1 MTKAQVI
8 FSIVKTVFRL
18 PLRTLEHIDHAVPIS
33 KTIWSV
39 EAVQEEIVD
48 AFKKIARDCL
58 LFTSLEHIEA
68 YVRSH
73 EGILHPMWNFE
84 AQREGVK
91 SVEDFKQS
99 SVRIRSN
106 GSEEHSWQTVSYMV
120 PDDALPE
127 FVLSLTK
134 AYGRR
139 MKQPKVSLAAF
150 IRPPGADYQ
159 DYHERSVFF
168 STLPLPEVTGL
179 PVHCSGT
186 FFMTSDRRH
195 IRLDV
200 ENDTGNQAKFNVW
213 LLREIFPPTYLCLL
227 ELLLEVGVPNHHFW
241 PINDTLPADQILIG
255 SLYQDFLKKTSRH
268 LFQSAFHPGHGLTPG
283 EVIILSAKSS
293 IRPVI
298 EFLSPPNVAIYSEPL
313 LSLVQDDAQLPILSP
328 HHVRELIL
336 RDPECFLQA
345 FTSSNESEE
354 QSLTFDDLM
363 SLLHFFLRHDP
374 DQLVGLPLLPLQDDN
389 FGLIESTR
397 SSSDPD
403 MFYVLRNCSI
413 PDSILGKSGH
423 LINLDFDAS
432 GLLDKGFNIEE
443 LSSPALASIIAD
455 KLPKCSSFDIIPGSE
470 EKKFIDIFWDNF
482 HHLKLDIDDIDDLP
496 LVPTLLKDCHIS
508 LRMCKEGSVPV
519 VPTLVDESACRC
531 LANLGVFLVRL
542 SSPGISPHLI
552 RVLNN
557 RKVFKEFE
565 MKDLLGGLHN
575 IEPSILDDAFSQLAE
590 DEQVF
595 FSDWARRQLFFDV
608 PSELR
613 DTARALPVW
622 KAQDSDGVL
631 HEHVPASE
639 LILLPETLDINIV
652 LPYMGDQKV
661 AVIPQGQTD
670 TLRFNLNQKLLVPEN
685 SFRQLLRTISSGLP
699 TSMPDP
705 AERLRYKAFVEAVL
719 ERTEPHDDLEELR
732 LPNASDFTLC
742 PIKELYSREEP
753 LFRSSFPQSSPKF
766 LSPEFQDVEARSMH
780 LKRMQDITMEI
791 FADCV
796 ECISIDSNE
805 EGARIAFDVM
815 NDRLPVIL
823 GNSGSRVERWEM
835 VENCDFVPRKS
846 GPLERCGSENRLL
859 DVSQFIKRDFDTLV
873 KPRDIVRE
881 EYAAIAWSQR
891 MLPER
896 NLNEGLVRA
905 YMTLGRPTVPEV
917 VSVLI
922 VSLESE
928 KWTYFI

>member
-1 MTKAQVI
+1 M
-8 FSIVKTVFRL
+8 
-18 PLRTLEHIDHAVPIS
+18 LEHIDHAAPIS

-39 EAVQEEIVD
+39 EAVQEEIMD
-48 AFKKIARDCL
+48 AFKRIARDCL
-58 LFTSLEHIEA
+58 LFTGLEHIEA

-73 EGILHPMWNFE
+73 EGVLYPMWSFG
-84 AQREGVK
+84 AQCEGVE

-99 SVRIRSN
+99 LVRIRSN
-106 GSEEHSWQTVSYMV
+106 GSEEHLWQTVSYMV
-120 PDDALPE
+120 PDEALPE

-139 MKQPKVSLAAF
+139 MKQPKVSLGAF

-159 DYHERSVFF
+159 DYHEKSVLF

-195 IRLDV
+195 IRLDL
-200 ENDTGNQAKFNVW
+200 ENDTGNQAKFNRW
-213 LLREIFPPTYLCLL
+213 LLREILPPTYLRLL
-227 ELLLEVGVPNHHFW
+227 ELLLEAGVPNHHFW
-241 PINDTLPADQILIG
+241 PINETLPADRILID

-268 LFQSAFHPGHGLTPG
+268 LFQSAFKPGHGLTPG
-283 EVIILSAKSS
+283 EVIILSANSS

-328 HHVRELIL
+328 PYMRELIL
-336 RDPECFLQA
+336 HDPEHFLQA
-345 FTSSNESEE
+345 FTPANESEE
-354 QSLTFDDLM
+354 LTFDDLT
-363 SLLHFFLRHDP
+363 SLLHFFLEHDP
-374 DQLVGLPLLPLQDDN
+374 DQLIGLPLLPLEDDS

-397 SSSDPD
+397 LSSNPH
-403 MFYVLRNCSI
+403 MFYILRNRSI
-413 PDSILGKSGH
+413 PNSILGKSGH
-423 LINLDFDAS
+423 LINLDFNAS

-443 LSSPALASIIAD
+443 LRSPALASIIAD
-455 KLPKCSSFDIIPGSE
+455 KLPKCSSFDITPGSKE
-470 EKKFIDIFWDNF
+470 QEFINIFWANF

-496 LVPTLLKDCHIS
+496 LVPTLLKDRHIS

-519 VPTLVDESACRC
+519 VPTRVDESACRC
-531 LANLGVFLVRL
+531 LANLGVFLVQL
-542 SSPGISPHLI
+542 SSLGTRHHLI

-575 IEPSILDDAFSQLAE
+575 IEPSILNDAFLQLVE
-590 DEQVF
+590 DERVF
-595 FSDWARRQLFFDV
+595 FSDWARRQLFFNV

-622 KAQDSDGVL
+622 KAQDSDGIL

-652 LPYMGDQKV
+652 LPYMEDQKV

-670 TLRFNLNQKLLVPEN
+670 ALRFNLKQKLLVPEI
-685 SFRQLLRTISSGLP
+685 SFRQLLRTVSSGLP
-699 TSMPDP
+699 TYMPDP
-705 AERLRYKAFVEAVL
+705 AERLSYKAFVEAVL

-742 PIKELYSREEP
+742 PIKEFYSREEP
-753 LFRSSFPQSSPKF
+753 LFRSSFPRSCPKF
-766 LSPEFQDVEARSMH
+766 LSPEFQDVEAHSMH
-780 LKRMQDITMEI
+780 LKRMEDITMEI
-791 FADCV
+791 FAECV
-796 ECISIDSNE
+796 EYISTDNNE

-815 NDRLPVIL
+815 NDRLPIIL
-823 GNSGSRVERWEM
+823 GNSGSGVERWEM
-835 VENCDFVPRKS
+835 VENFDFVPRRS
-846 GPLERCGSENRLL
+846 GPLERCGSGNRLL

-873 KPRDIVRE
+873 KPRDIVRA

-891 MLPER
+891 TLPER

-905 YMTLGRPTVPEV
+905 YMTLGRPTVTEV
-917 VSVLI
+917 VSALT

-928 KWTYFI
+928 NWT